1 MYSPI
6 HRLWSCSHILATTN
20 KTTLDLRVQLSLG
33 SSGFTSLEY
42 MRGLQRVSEKL
53 ELKHEGSFSHIYIP
67 RRGIISHTTALFN
80 LLRTLHGVFQN
91 GCINLHSNSIQ
102 VFTFLHIHLF
112 LFQKQPFPQV

>member
-20 KTTLDLRVQLSLG
+20 KATLDLRVQLSLG

-53 ELKHEGSFSHIYIP
+53 ELKHEGSFSHIYIYP
-67 RRGIISHTTALFN
+67 EEGLSVIRQLYLIF
-80 LLRTLHGVFQN
+80 
-91 GCINLHSNSIQ
+91 
-102 VFTFLHIHLF
+102 
-112 LFQKQPFPQV
+112 